1 METAKSRPARSKR
14 GQVAIILSL
23 ILVPLIALIGLGAD
37 LGLLYF
43 HWVILQK
50 AADAAVLAG
59 AGYLP
64 SQPSTAQ
71 STASSYATANGMK
84 GTEITSD
91 TVAGDDMSITMTTSR
106 TVPYYFLQLVGLS
119 SGTVRPMAKAGIQS
133 NTYGARGLIPIGLP
147 CSSTSCSYSTGT
159 LYQLVQAG
167 ANGNGGSWNV
177 GPGNWGRLAL
187 GSSGGSQF
195 LNNLLNGYEGSIGS
209 SVNVETGQVN
219 GPTNEG
225 VSQRIAAGTA
235 VNPDVTLPPTYS
247 TVPLYDERLVAVPL
261 VDFTGVT
268 GSSASAPVTG
278 YALMWLVSYTSQG
291 SQKTLNAY
299 YLKTIPLSAVPSTTT
314 TFGAGHPILMQ

>member
-1 METAKSRPARSKR
+1 MKSGKSGSKH
-14 GQVAIILSL
+14 GQIAVVLTL
-23 ILVPLIALIGLGAD
+23 ILVPLISLIGLGAD

-71 STASSYATANGMK
+71 STAATYATTNGMK
-84 GTEITSD
+84 SGEITSN
-91 TVAGDDMSITMTTSR
+91 TVANDDMSITMTTSR
-106 TVPYYFLQLVGLS
+106 TVPYFFLQLVGLS
-119 SGTVRPMAKAGIQS
+119 SGVVKPMAKAGIQA

-147 CSSTSCSYSTGT
+147 CTSTSCSYTTGT
-159 LYQLVQAG
+159 EYHLVQAG

-187 GSSGGSQF
+187 GAPGGSQF
-195 LNNLLNGYEGSIGS
+195 LTNLLNGYEGSIS
-209 SVNVETGQVN
+209 STVNVETGQVN

-225 VSQRIAAGTA
+225 VSQRVAAGTA
-235 VNPDVTLPPTYS
+235 VDPSVSLPPTYA
-247 TVPLYDERLVAVPL
+247 TVPQYDERLVAVPL

-268 GSSASAPVTG
+268 GSSSSATLMG
-278 YALMWLVSYTSQG
+278 FALMWLVSYTSQG
-291 SQKTLNAY
+291 PNKTLDAY
-299 YLKTIPLSAVPSTTT
+299 YLQTIPLTSVPSTTA